1 MSKSKLHP
9 DVTGENEGFRVSTI
23 TACTAT
29 IWGVVIIGYAVNFAL
44 EQYIGYSMNY
54 GMIVFLVPA
63 IIMTIIYI
71 LSRIIELWW
80 APRHPEVIE

>member
-9 DVTGENEGFRVSTI
+9 DVTGEETGFSISAI

-29 IWGVVIIGYAVNFAL
+29 IWGVVIIGYITNYVI
-44 EQYIGYSMNY
+44 EQRYGYTMSY

-71 LSRIIELWW
+71 LSRIIEPWW
-80 APRHPEVIE
+80 ARRHPEVIG